1 MASPIPAISED
12 YSDIIVKKQL
22 LPFRI
27 EERYQEQPVDRQYS
41 ILYAPLSENLYA
53 AHQIGYIGVPKLYTC
68 ISDSSEPEFSSVF
81 STPASTTGTLPSE
94 KQTGR
99 PGSLLYGISPIQPEL
114 HRKVFPMAVNIR
126 RIPSIRHS
134 FPKILIASVLAVIQ
148 TGTEPPSPGL
158 PAAAPIRSLI
168 LPVPHRTAPLPS

>member
-1 MASPIPAISED
+1 MPRSHKIYTQHIRSATS
-12 YSDIIVKKQL
+12 V
-22 LPFRI
+22 
-27 EERYQEQPVDRQYS
+27 YQS
-41 ILYAPLSENLYA
+41 FTPLSVSPVWS
-53 AHQIGYIGVPKLYTC
+53 VPASFQPRHSP

-81 STPASTTGTLPSE
+81 STPASTTGIPPSE
-94 KQTGR
+94 KQTER
-99 PGSLLYGISPIQPEL
+99 PGSLLSGISPIQPEL

-134 FPKILIASVLAVIQ
+134 FPKILIASFLAVIQ

>member
-1 MASPIPAISED
+1 MPSPIPAISED

-41 ILYAPLSENLYA
+41 ILYAPASFLPRHS
-53 AHQIGYIGVPKLYTC
+53 P

-81 STPASTTGTLPSE
+81 STPASTTGTPPSE
-94 KQTGR
+94 KQTER
-99 PGSLLYGISPIQPEL
+99 PGSLLSGISPIQLEL

-126 RIPSIRHS
+126 RMPSIKHS
-134 FPKILIASVLAVIQ
+134 FLKSLIASFPLMIL

-158 PAAAPIRSLI
+158 PAAAQIRRLI
-168 LPVPHRTAPLPS
+168 LPVRRRTAPWPS